1 MTSKPRNKNLDEG
14 VDELDEDDKLG
25 GKGATAALAEQAI
38 AEGKAK
44 VVEYGAGLLDDRSS
58 TATQA
63 ARVLADILAQQPE
76 LIVPLVDKFAI
87 GVASQNKRVAQTS
100 ADALPAIA
108 KLAPARV
115 AKHLDRLK
123 SCYGDCL
130 EPGKDGLMRTFA
142 ALCAASVAYQK
153 RLEPVIKKGLGEA
166 DGKTLRRW
174 TELVLPALKGEPHA
188 NARAVVEARLERIPR
203 AHAQK
208 IADFLGIRLRPK

>member
-1 MTSKPRNKNLDEG
+1 MTEKPPPPDSD
-14 VDELDEDDKLG
+14 VDDDDDKAA
-25 GKGATAALAEQAI
+25 GKRGTSALAEQAI

-44 VVEYGAGLLDDRSS
+44 VMEYGTALLDDRAS
-58 TATQA
+58 TATLA
-63 ARVLADILAQQPE
+63 ARVLAEVLAQQPE
-76 LIVPLVDKFAI
+76 LVVPAVDKFAL

-108 KLAPARV
+108 RIAPARV
-115 AKHLDRLK
+115 AKHLERLK
-123 SCYGDCL
+123 NCYGDCL

-142 ALCAASVAYQK
+142 TLCAASVAYQK

-208 IADFLGIRLRPK
+208 IADYLGIRLRPR